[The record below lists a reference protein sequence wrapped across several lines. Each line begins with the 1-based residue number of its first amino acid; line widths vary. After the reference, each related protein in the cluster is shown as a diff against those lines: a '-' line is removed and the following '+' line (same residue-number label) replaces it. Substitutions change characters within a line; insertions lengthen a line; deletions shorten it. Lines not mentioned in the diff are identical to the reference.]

1 MRRVATLCAR
11 AGSKGVPGKNLR
23 VLAGKPLLRWS
34 LDLALESGLFECVV
48 VDSDSAELRELG
60 ARAGAHLVVER
71 PPELAVDSAGKLPAI
86 RHAVEQA
93 ELRTGVPFDVV
104 VDLDL
109 TSPLRTMDDLRGA
122 IDLLE
127 QGGAGNVITGCE
139 SRRSPYFN
147 LVEASPSGAVAPAK
161 SARRYVR
168 RQDTPACYD
177 MNASIYVWWR
187 DRFLAEPYVFDDGT
201 RLFEMP
207 TERSFD
213 IDEPLDFEI
222 VEWLMTKRGNEG
234 PDG

>member
-23 VLAGKPLLRWS
+23 MLAGKPLLLWS
-34 LDLALESGLFECVV
+34 LELALESELFDCVV
-48 VDSDSAELRELG
+48 VDSDSRELLDLG
-60 ARAGAHLVVER
+60 TAAGAHMGIER

-86 RHAVEQA
+86 RHAVEHA
-93 ELRTGVPFDVV
+93 ERGTASVFDVV

-109 TSPLRTMDDLRGA
+109 TSPLRTIDDLRGA
-122 IDLLE
+122 VALLE
-127 QGGAGNVITGCE
+127 EGGAGNVITGCE

-147 LVEASPSGAVAPAK
+147 LVERSASGVVAPVK
-161 SARRYVR
+161 SSSAYVR
-168 RQDTPACYD
+168 RQDTPACFD

-187 DRFLAEPYVFDDGT
+187 DRFLTEPYVFDEGT

-222 VEWLMTKRGNEG
+222 VEWLMLRRQTEG
-234 PDG
+234 S